1 VILTAKQ
8 KKIQA
13 RKGQGEKNDTKTCRL
28 INTLLMKASI
38 RALAV
43 IGVYKQVK
51 LTMIDLYLFVGQDT
65 IL

>member
-1 VILTAKQ
+1 
-8 KKIQA
+8 
-13 RKGQGEKNDTKTCRL
+13 
-28 INTLLMKASI
+28 MKASI

-65 IL
+65 ILW